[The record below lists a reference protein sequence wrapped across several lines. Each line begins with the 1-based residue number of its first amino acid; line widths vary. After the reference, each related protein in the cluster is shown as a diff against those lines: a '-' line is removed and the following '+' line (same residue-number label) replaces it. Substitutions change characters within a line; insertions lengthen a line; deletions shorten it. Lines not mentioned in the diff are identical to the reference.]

1 MAAHWIRFKGTHFP
15 VRREETVIGRSAY
28 CSIVLSN
35 ELASR
40 QHCALKAAPEG
51 LVLTDLGSRNGTY
64 VNGERVDGSRLLT
77 AGDLIKVGT
86 DLLEVLDAD
95 APTRKAATQTSR
107 VPTDEN
113 EVYEDGTTRT
123 NVDLLEFIE
132 GLSNAAGSFPAD
144 PTATAIEHS
153 LASLLKRHTDQEEP
167 LGKSQSTRI
176 LAVIERVDSWFPQGE
191 RRTWAKRMR
200 EQIREVG
207 GV

>member
-28 CSIVLSN
+28 CTIVLSN

-40 QHCALKAAPEG
+40 QHCALKAAPDG

-64 VNGERVDGSRLLT
+64 VNGERVDESRLLA

-86 DLLEVLDAD
+86 DLLEVLDSDVPA
-95 APTRKAATQTSR
+95 RKAATQTG
-107 VPTDEN
+107 TDRDHP
-113 EVYEDGTTRT
+113 YEDGTTRT

-132 GLSNAAGSFPAD
+132 GLSNVAGAFPAD

-153 LASLLKRHTDQEEP
+153 LASLIRRHTDQSRP

-176 LAVIERVDSWFPQGE
+176 LAVVERVESWFPQGE
-191 RRTWAKRMR
+191 RVAWAERVR
-200 EQIREVG
+200 AQLREVG
-207 GV
+207 DA